1 MKFLILMS
9 SGKKKEIG
17 RLHLKSIYLRTGI
30 NADLM
35 KSNYMRG
42 IVFFVCLFV
51 PVMMCAAQERVE
63 LIPFGN
69 FETWLVR
76 EIKESFLLGGMEK
89 TLHEPAPA
97 EHIKGNKSYRRH
109 AFSPWRTSNV
119 MADVGVVK
127 TSASVFPDTVE
138 GGKCARLDTKIEKC
152 KVLGFVNIEVLASG
166 SLFLGEMDEPIKNTK
181 EPMKKILPGISFERR
196 PAALMLDYKFKAV
209 DKEERVYMNG
219 FSTVKKVPGRD
230 SAEILL
236 LLQKRWEDENGNVFA
251 KRIGT
256 LVRRLVYPDAEWKTA
271 VRFPVVYGDITA
283 LPGYKSYMGLMN
295 RERIYYCKNTKGN
308 IVPIRETEWGEA
320 NDVPTHMIIFISSS
334 CGGAYV
340 GTVGNSLWVDNISL
354 VYTE

>member
-97 EHIKGNKSYRRH
+97 EHIKGNKSY
-109 AFSPWRTSNV
+109 
-119 MADVGVVK
+119 
-127 TSASVFPDTVE
+127 
-138 GGKCARLDTKIEKC
+138 
-152 KVLGFVNIEVLASG
+152 
-166 SLFLGEMDEPIKNTK
+166 
-181 EPMKKILPGISFERR
+181 
-196 PAALMLDYKFKAV
+196 
-209 DKEERVYMNG
+209 
-219 FSTVKKVPGRD
+219 
-230 SAEILL
+230 
-236 LLQKRWEDENGNVFA
+236 
-251 KRIGT
+251 
-256 LVRRLVYPDAEWKTA
+256 
-271 VRFPVVYGDITA
+271 
-283 LPGYKSYMGLMN
+283 
-295 RERIYYCKNTKGN
+295 
-308 IVPIRETEWGEA
+308 
-320 NDVPTHMIIFISSS
+320 
-334 CGGAYV
+334 
-340 GTVGNSLWVDNISL
+340 
-354 VYTE
+354 